1 MRANLDK
8 MQFAFMGKTSVS
20 LQAAFWARLKESA
33 GERYLSHLV
42 AALDSEWLGQS
53 AMRDSLPT
61 MQVYLRFMRR
71 DL

>member
-1 MRANLDK
+1 
-8 MQFAFMGKTSVS
+8 MQFAYTSKTSVS
-20 LQAAFWARLKESA
+20 LQAAFWVGLMDSA
-33 GERYLSHLV
+33 GEHYLSHLV